1 MDTGAWQATVHGV
14 AKESDTPEAPE
25 HTCMFICEEGPI
37 ESDRAYLKNNQIELV
52 EMKNTV
58 NKIKDS
64 DGLGEQ
70 EIRDLETI
78 SAL

>member
-1 MDTGAWQATVHGV
+1 MDRGAWQASVRGV
-14 AKESDTPEAPE
+14 AKESGTTEVPE

-37 ESDRAYLKNNQIELV
+37 ESDLAYLKNNQIELV

-58 NKIKDS
+58 NKMKDS

-70 EIRDLETI
+70 EIRDLEKI